1 MSGQERAAADIRRE
15 YVIEGQTRLTDAVM
29 ELRLAGDTRRITA
42 PGQFVNIALPG
53 LFLRRPIS
61 VSDWDSQGM
70 TLVYKIVGEGTK
82 RLAQARPGQ
91 RLELLTGLGNGFD
104 PAAVE
109 SGKRP
114 LVVGGGVGVPPMLG
128 LTKALA
134 AAGAPPVVI
143 LGFNTAAEIFYED
156 KFRQAGAA
164 EVRVTTAD
172 GSRGIP
178 GFVTDA
184 LAGLGTV
191 ERYFACG
198 PLPMLRALWQS
209 LPGVRGQL
217 SFEERMACGFGAC
230 MGCGVKTKAGDKR
243 ICKDGPVLESDEI
256 CW

>member
-1 MSGQERAAADIRRE
+1 
-15 YVIEGQTRLTDAVM
+15 M

-128 LTKALA
+128 L
-134 AAGAPPVVI
+134 P
-143 LGFNTAAEIFYED
+143 
-156 KFRQAGAA
+156 
-164 EVRVTTAD
+164 
-172 GSRGIP
+172 
-178 GFVTDA
+178 
-184 LAGLGTV
+184 
-191 ERYFACG
+191 
-198 PLPMLRALWQS
+198 
-209 LPGVRGQL
+209 
-217 SFEERMACGFGAC
+217 
-230 MGCGVKTKAGDKR
+230 
-243 ICKDGPVLESDEI
+243 
-256 CW
+256 